1 MTGEPA
7 IADGPADGLPARRA
21 GLRRLA
27 GRAGWN
33 LTDQLLSAVTNVV
46 LTFVVAR
53 TVNDEDRFG
62 AFSTALL
69 IFYLLIGVERALVGQ
84 VMGIRHSDVPADR
97 MRGVAA
103 DGLGTIATLGVAAGA
118 LVALAGWI
126 IGGLVGPPL
135 IAVGVVMPGLLLQ
148 DTCRMI
154 FFAQAMP
161 KLAAANDAVWAV
173 VQFSVIG
180 LLIATGQANPWSLV
194 LAWGGAALV
203 CVGLAL
209 LQLRVLPRPR
219 AGAAWCREH
228 RDLVGYLL
236 PETLLTS
243 GGLQAT
249 TLVTGKIVGVRGVGS
264 FGGAQRLLGPLGMV
278 GAAVMTFAMPEI
290 SRRKSLSA
298 RTRWRFAVALSV
310 LMTVVSLMYVAA
322 LLLLPD
328 SVGQTL
334 FKASWHGV
342 RSVLLPMGLF
352 STVAGACLGPALVI
366 IAMGRARQTFWLTV
380 LEAPLVLTLM
390 PVGALL
396 DGAPGAAWGQFV
408 AQAIQLPFWFWQL
421 HRVLRMPAPTAPGS
435 GSADGDVATA
445 GRSAKGRVRGPGL
458 A

>member
-1 MTGEPA
+1 VVIGEPA
-7 IADGPADGLPARRA
+7 NVDGPAPAPAAPEPATPAAGR

-33 LTDQLLSAVTNVV
+33 LADQVLSALTNVA

-53 TVNDEDRFG
+53 TVDDEDRFG

-97 MRGVAA
+97 MRRIAA
-103 DGLGTIATLGVAAGA
+103 DGLGTIATLGVVGGA
-118 LVALAGWI
+118 LTAMVGWFV
-126 IGGLVGPPL
+126 GGLVGPPL

-161 KLAAANDAVWAV
+161 KLAAVNDALWAV

-180 LLIATGQANPWSLV
+180 LLIAAGLANPWSLV
-194 LAWGGAALV
+194 LAWGGAALL

-209 LQLRVLPRPR
+209 LQLRVLPRPG
-219 AGAAWCREH
+219 ASAAWCREH

-278 GAAVMTFAMPEI
+278 SAAVMTFAMPEI
-290 SRRKSLSA
+290 SRRKTLSS

-310 LMTVVSLMYVAA
+310 LMTLASLLYVAA

-328 SVGQTL
+328 SVGHML
-334 FKASWHGV
+334 FKASWTGI

-352 STVAGACLGPALVI
+352 STVASACLGPALVI
-366 IAMGRARQTFWLTV
+366 IAMGHARRTFWLTV
-380 LEAPLVLTLM
+380 LEAPLVLTMM
-390 PVGALL
+390 PVGAVLG
-396 DGAPGAAWGQFV
+396 GAPGAAWGQFV

-421 HRVLRMPAPTAPGS
+421 HRVLRLPAA
-435 GSADGDVATA
+435 AD
-445 GRSAKGRVRGPGL
+445 RVGGAGL